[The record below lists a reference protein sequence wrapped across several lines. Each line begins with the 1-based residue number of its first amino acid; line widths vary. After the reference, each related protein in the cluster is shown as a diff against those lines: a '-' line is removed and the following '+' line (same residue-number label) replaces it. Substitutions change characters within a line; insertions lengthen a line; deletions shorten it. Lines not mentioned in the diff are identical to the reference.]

1 MFHYIDANKI
11 IDNAMKE
18 GYVTAKWTKFSI
30 SGPPGTGKSSFL
42 KLLYNEDPPVHHDS
56 TPIFA
61 TQEARKVDIIS
72 GLNID
77 SVWTKID
84 HESLKEIIA
93 KGIKYGIQHHKPE
106 EHGPKENTSVNRLS
120 SQKSVDQLT
129 DQLQKTTGSSNSK
142 SPTST
147 AEHQRLGQSSLPKPT
162 VTQEIVDLL
171 PQVKKSKELH
181 QAHWI
186 YGIDTGGQYAILDIA
201 PALLRYNSAN
211 ILTHKLTE
219 GLDDK
224 VKFFFSV
231 EGNLIGEPDKKQ
243 ITNMQLLKASF
254 RSLPSVHFPNLPN
267 AHIKEVQEPCYIV
280 LGTFFDKILKSGES
294 LKMKNERLWLNLENF
309 RRVTIKHSESEEE
322 LIFPLNTTERGNTE
336 LKMAARIR
344 NEICRYYIEAKIPIR
359 WFLFQLELDRLH
371 ESTKSSIVNKSK
383 CLEIGKSLQMKH
395 GDVET
400 ALMYYHDLTIFLY
413 FPKILPNIVFLHPQP
428 LFNKLSDLIIVS
440 FSKAVDFF
448 NEKGK
453 FLDDPGAHE
462 DLKVQGTFKESL
474 LTSRNSHLSEGF
486 SSDFSPND
494 FIKLMISLF
503 IFASL
508 PEQGKYFVPTV
519 LPHIDL
525 KEDMKIPFK
534 KDVDP
539 LILSW
544 KMVPLPHGVFPALVV
559 NLLQD
564 LQKFTLPCAGASNK
578 HLRYRNAITLCAD
591 AGDILLVDAIF
602 WMEIYYSGPPKICS
616 TIRTAIHDGI
626 CSIISSFHY
635 ISNISP
641 DEYFYCK
648 KCSNSHFCRIND
660 TKDILTC
667 NETHQTFDIDK
678 YRQLPWFLVKSEL
691 KIL

>member
-1 MFHYIDANKI
+1 
-11 IDNAMKE
+11 MKE

-30 SGPPGTGKSSFL
+30 SGAPGTGKSSFL

-56 TPIFA
+56 TPIVA
-61 TQEARKVDIIS
+61 TQEARKVDICCGVNS
-72 GLNID
+72 D

-84 HESLKEIIA
+84 HKSLKKMIA
-93 KGIKYGIQHHKPE
+93 EGIKYGTQHHKPE
-106 EHGPKENTSVNRLS
+106 EHGPIENTSVNRLS

-129 DQLQKTTGSSNSK
+129 DQLQETTGSSDSK
-142 SPTST
+142 SATST
-147 AEHQRLGQSSLPKPT
+147 AEHQVLGQTFLPKST
-162 VTQEIVDLL
+162 VTQEIIGLL
-171 PQVKKSKELH
+171 PQVKKSEELYKT
-181 QAHWI
+181 HWI
-186 YGIDTGGQYAILDIA
+186 YGIDTGGQYAFLDIA
-201 PALLRYNSAN
+201 PALLRYHSVN

-219 GLDDK
+219 RLDDK
-224 VKFFFSV
+224 ATFLFSV

-243 ITNMQLLKASF
+243 ITNIQFLKASF
-254 RSLPSVHFPNLPN
+254 RSLASVDLLKLPN
-267 AHIKEVQEPCYIV
+267 VQIKHVQEPCYIV
-280 LGTFFDKILKSGES
+280 LGTFLDKMLKSGES
-294 LKMKNERLWLNLENF
+294 LKMKNKSLWSNLENF

-336 LKMAARIR
+336 QKMAARIR
-344 NEICRYYIEAKIPIR
+344 NEICQYYIEAQIPIR

-371 ESTKSSIVNKSK
+371 KSTESSIVSKSK
-383 CLEIGKSLQMKH
+383 CLEIGKSLQMKT

-413 FPKILPNIVFLHPQP
+413 FPKILPNVVFLHPQP

-440 FSKAVDFF
+440 FSKAVDWFK
-448 NEKGK
+448 EKGK

-486 SSDFSPND
+486 SSDFSPKD

-503 IFASL
+503 IFAPL
-508 PEQGKYFVPTV
+508 PGEEKYFVPTV
-519 LPHIDL
+519 LPHVDL
-525 KEDMKIPFK
+525 KQDIKVPFK

-559 NLLQD
+559 NLLQSSP
-564 LQKFTLPCAGASNK
+564 KFTLPRAGASNN
-578 HLRYRNAITLCAD
+578 HVRYRNAITLCAD

-602 WMEIYYSGPPKICS
+602 CMEIYYSGPPNRCS
-616 TIRTAIHDGI
+616 AIRTAILNGI

-635 ISNISP
+635 ISNIRSP

-648 KCSNSHFCRIND
+648 TCSNKHFCRIND
-660 TKDILTC
+660 TKKILTC
-667 NETHQTFDIDK
+667 NVTGYSSKIDEF
-678 YRQLPWFLVKSEL
+678 RQLPWFLVESEL